1 MRASR
6 SDLKRR
12 ILIAL
17 DKSPSS
23 IYDILY
29 SLSDFS
35 DPRRTRLPKLLKA
48 MEGEE
53 LVRSALQPGPLGP
66 YRRIYEPGPG
76 ADDFLKEQLR
86 CGIETLLHFYLQYRE
101 SDTEPAYNL
110 PKEKNCTPAEGRLL
124 LASYPNM
131 TVAQLEW
138 IREIVTSSRDI
149 EIAIIGPDHMLSKSG
164 IDYSVAGE
172 TIDQLDAKDES
183 FDFIQLDGV
192 PSREILE
199 NAIPEFHRVLI
210 PKGKLRVATSLAF
223 FDEPQKATLEQFIR
237 ITAATLFPELG
248 IVEGN
253 DVISSLKKYFKKA
266 SAYETEDRRA
276 CFMATK

>member
-12 ILIAL
+12 ILLAL

-48 MEGEE
+48 MEGEG
-53 LVRSALQPGPLGP
+53 LVTSALQPGPLGP
-66 YRRIYEPGPG
+66 YRRIYEPGKG
-76 ADDFLKEQLR
+76 ADDYLKEQLQS
-86 CGIETLLHFYLQYRE
+86 GIETLLHFFLQYRE
-101 SDTEPAYNL
+101 SDSEPAYNL
-110 PKEKNCTPAEGRLL
+110 PKEKDCTPTEGRLL

-138 IREIVTSSRDI
+138 IRHIVTTYKSI
-149 EIAIIGPDHMLSKSG
+149 EISIIGPDHMLSKSG
-164 IDYSVAGE
+164 IDFEVAGVA
-172 TIDQLDAKDES
+172 IDKIDAKNES
-183 FDFIQLDGV
+183 FEFIQLDGV

-199 NAIPEFHRVLI
+199 NAIPEFQRILV
-210 PKGKLRVATSLAF
+210 PGGKLRVVTALAF

-253 DVISSLKKYFKKA
+253 DVISSLKKYFKRA
-266 SAYETEDRRA
+266 AAYETEDRRA
-276 CFMATK
+276 SFLATK